1 MSGWQTHHAT
11 TTSVRI
17 AIWSSVMMRRSPMMD
32 FSLIRASALW
42 PQKKQ
47 MTQFVPIPIAFIL
60 LTLFRVFANVD
71 VTEYRM
77 LKQTEDYNELIPPSN
92 PKFPWKP
99 DWEPLCYYCAQPIR
113 LTKPW
118 AGHRQR
124 VVFHWEHLDG
134 HYTCDIAKL
143 RPTEEI
149 DDPRCHICRTQT
161 HQHDMVCSAGGKP
174 TPCATTMS
182 DKEHELTKIFGWG
195 KRIDLEP

>member
-1 MSGWQTHHAT
+1 
-11 TTSVRI
+11 
-17 AIWSSVMMRRSPMMD
+17 MRRSPMMD

-99 DWEPLCYYCAQPIR
+99 DWEPLCYYCAHHPIDKAMGWSPAACR
-113 LTKPW
+113 LPLG
-118 AGHRQR
+118 ALGRALHMRYRQAAP
-124 VVFHWEHLDG
+124 DG
-134 HYTCDIAKL
+134 GD
-143 RPTEEI
+143 
-149 DDPRCHICRTQT
+149 
-161 HQHDMVCSAGGKP
+161 
-174 TPCATTMS
+174 
-182 DKEHELTKIFGWG
+182 
-195 KRIDLEP
+195 